1 MSIEYLSHMS
11 SRPCMP
17 LSLPQVH
24 ELTRV
29 KMCDVFLGQEYCA
42 GGTLK
47 NLIVRYQANKEGR
60 LYTWETAFRLLR

>member
-1 MSIEYLSHMS
+1 
-11 SRPCMP
+11 MP